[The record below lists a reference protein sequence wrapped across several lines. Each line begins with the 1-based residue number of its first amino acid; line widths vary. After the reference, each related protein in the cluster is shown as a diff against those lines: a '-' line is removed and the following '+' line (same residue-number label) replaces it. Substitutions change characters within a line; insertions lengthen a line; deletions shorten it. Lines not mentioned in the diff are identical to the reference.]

1 MNLNKQNILK
11 TICYIIGFFY
21 ILFIIYAIK
30 ETTVELY
37 ANKLI
42 NSISYLEVRING
54 STFKSEKDT
63 IAKLVDSIKEDDSIV
78 EDLRK
83 RNIISEYS
91 LYSDLKDFRKSQKM
105 ITLEDKNLW
114 IDYSKHKI
122 EFGEYKVPVSSK
134 FCRIIKLRS
143 YLKFNC
149 NNNLV
154 SFKIK
159 DYKHNL

>member
-11 TICYIIGFFY
+11 TICCIIGFFY
-21 ILFIIYAIK
+21 ILFIIYATK

-54 STFKSEKDT
+54 SKFKAEKDT

-91 LYSDLKDFRKSQKM
+91 LYSDLKEFRNSEKM
-105 ITLEDKNLW
+105 ISLKYDDLW
-114 IDYSKHKI
+114 IDYSNHTI
-122 EFGEYKVPVSSK
+122 ESGLYKVPVSSK
-134 FCRIIKLRS
+134 LCRIIKLRS
-143 YLKFNC
+143 YEKFNC
-149 NNNLV
+149 DNNLV
-154 SFKIK
+154 FFKIK
-159 DYKHNL
+159 I

>member
-11 TICYIIGFFY
+11 TICCIIGFFY

-30 ETTVELY
+30 GTTVELY

-54 STFKSEKDT
+54 SKFKSEKDT
-63 IAKLVDSIKEDDSIV
+63 IAKLVDSIKEDDLIV

-105 ITLEDKNLW
+105 ITLEDENIW
-114 IDYSKHKI
+114 IDYSRHKI

-134 FCRIIKLRS
+134 LCRFIKLRS

-159 DYKHNL
+159 DYKNQ

>member
-1 MNLNKQNILK
+1 M
-11 TICYIIGFFY
+11 
-21 ILFIIYAIK
+21 
-30 ETTVELY
+30 ELY

>member
-11 TICYIIGFFY
+11 TICCIIGFFY
-21 ILFIIYAIK
+21 ILFIIYATK

-54 STFKSEKDT
+54 SKFKAEKDT
-63 IAKLVDSIKEDDSIV
+63 IAKLVDSIKEDDLIV

-105 ITLEDKNLW
+105 ITLEDENIW
-114 IDYSKHKI
+114 IDYSNHKI

-134 FCRIIKLRS
+134 LCRIIKLRS

-159 DYKHNL
+159 DYKNQ